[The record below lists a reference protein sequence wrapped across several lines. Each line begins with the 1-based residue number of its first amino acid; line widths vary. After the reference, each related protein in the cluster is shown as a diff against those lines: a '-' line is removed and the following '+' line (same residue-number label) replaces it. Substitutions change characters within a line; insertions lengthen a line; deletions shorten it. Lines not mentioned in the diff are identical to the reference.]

1 MKRFQKPIAGKFW
14 TLVSEGAKGASSA
27 TPGRIPGVAHKSMPL
42 CSLQSLPPPA
52 PPPVPNMLD
61 GMEAPPTKK
70 HDCGGEVSREAAHT
84 SPRSEKKQRLLD
96 RDSMRTGLRKSVPC
110 TQDLGRASAAVAA
123 AACSVS
129 RSPERA
135 RRVSLS
141 TRSHGAA
148 SGCQLLHASERRAR
162 QKARARVKCF
172 AQSLVDLPAVDAGAV
187 RIADHVTLKD
197 PDVTWVLHRS
207 VGARL
212 EHSDILSKL
221 MTAAAA
227 DDDIVVSVP
236 RYASEKTRRCNGK
249 AHPAW
254 QMAESGAV
262 TLPHVDVD
270 VNGVGINTYFI
281 ITRGA
286 ELIVAWR
293 RKDLHECDALREIPT
308 LGALHRTP
316 SLTILRAVKGDVIFM
331 PADTVHMVI
340 TEKTKCHLTFHT
352 YPEPRVR

>member
-1 MKRFQKPIAGKFW
+1 M
-14 TLVSEGAKGASSA
+14 EG
-27 TPGRIPGVAHKSMPL
+27 
-42 CSLQSLPPPA
+42 
-52 PPPVPNMLD
+52 
-61 GMEAPPTKK
+61 
-70 HDCGGEVSREAAHT
+70 REAA
-84 SPRSEKKQRLLD
+84 D
-96 RDSMRTGLRKSVPC
+96 RRPPEARGGVPGY
-110 TQDLGRASAAVAA
+110 TH
-123 AACSVS
+123 
-129 RSPERA
+129 RSPEQA

-281 ITRGA
+281 VTRGA

-308 LGALHRTP
+308 LGALHRIP